1 MAEQINLEAAVPA
14 DLGGKR
20 FDQIAS
26 QVFPDYSRS
35 TLQEWIKSGALT
47 VNGKT
52 KRPKDKL
59 FGGEQLV
66 LNAELEDDGRWEPEN
81 IPLDIVYED
90 DHIIVINKP
99 RDLVVHPAAGNWS
112 GTLLNALLYHCP
124 DIASVPRAGIVHRLD
139 KDTTGL
145 MVVAKTLQAQTDL
158 VEQLQERSVSREYEA
173 VVTGV
178 MSAGG
183 EVNQPIGRHP
193 TNRLKMAVTHGGKP
207 SITHYRV
214 LERYR
219 GHTHIRVQLETGR
232 THQIRVH
239 MSHLRYPLVGDTL
252 YAGPPRFPRGA
263 SPELVEMLKTFDRQA
278 LHARQ
283 LGLVHPATGD
293 YMEWESELPED
304 FLTLLDVL
312 EEDTQA
318 AMATEQ

>member
-1 MAEQINLEAAVPA
+1 MAEQISLEAVVPA
-14 DLGGKR
+14 ELGGKR

-26 QVFPDYSRS
+26 QVFGDYSRS
-35 TLQEWIKSGALT
+35 SLQEWIRTGALT
-47 VNGKT
+47 VDGGS
-52 KRPKDKL
+52 KRPKDRL
-59 FGGEQLV
+59 YGGEQLA
-66 LNAELEDDGRWEPEN
+66 LNTVLEDDGRWLPEN

-99 RDLVVHPAAGNWS
+99 RGLVVHPAAGNWS
-112 GTLLNALLYHCP
+112 GTMLNALLHYYP

-145 MVVAKTLQAQTDL
+145 MVVAKSLQAQTDL
-158 VEQLQERSVSREYEA
+158 VAQLHDRTVSREYEA
-173 VVTGV
+173 VVYGV
-178 MSAGG
+178 MSAGA

-193 TNRLKMAVTHGGKP
+193 TNRLKMAVVHSGKP
-207 SITHYRV
+207 SVTHYRV

-219 GHTHIRVQLETGR
+219 GHTYIRVRLETGR

-252 YAGPPRFPRGA
+252 YAGAPRFPKGA
-263 SPELVEMLKTFDRQA
+263 TPELVAMLKSFDRQA
-278 LHARQ
+278 LHARR
-283 LGLVHPATGD
+283 LGLVHPITGE

-312 EEDTQA
+312 EEDAQA
-318 AMATEQ
+318 AME